1 MGFTNGVLKICDGV
15 SLQDLHAHAYRFS
28 RDAITHIAFSH
39 NSKYLAVAV
48 STSVAVCFNF
58 SAVVVVKRPKSCI
71 WLAK

>member
-48 STSVAVCFNF
+48 STAIAVFLFFGRCRCKT
-58 SAVVVVKRPKSCI
+58 AEILRLVG
-71 WLAK
+71 